1 METKYI
7 TPEHLKTLITVI
19 DMVTERGALKGNEL
33 MTVSELRNNLT
44 LELEFFVQEQQ
55 RLEQERM
62 IRLQQEE
69 EARKLKEEQD
79 AFLLKKKFADERL
92 RRREVEKELAQ
103 LKMTPEPV
111 VDEQEVAELNT
122 LSQARSVEDVKSTD
136 TGQVMEFK
144 FIEKELEEE
153 KVLQETQQPVES
165 EFSIPQPVEN
175 KPRSKAREMANL
187 VSGRVTGSE
196 PVVTSSNVPQEE
208 SPVSSVEEVQG
219 EEFNFEEQ
227 GDWISE
233 DVKEE
238 NVGLQEQEHNE
249 WLDKHGT
256 DDVNEA
262 LSNIADELES
272 AETRQEVQDVM
283 VAMGEEEETPPPPT
297 HPSEGGW
304 DTPSAVDDAAEVMT
318 GGANDDL
325 LRSLAEDIEVNT
337 YESVEELEQKIAEKN
352 AAAEEYEEYE
362 EIVIPDADDLAGMT
376 KAQIKESADSLGF
389 EVDTKKTKQIM
400 IVDFQRQSEKLIAE
414 LTEQGAEISTD

>member
-1 METKYI
+1 METRYI

-19 DMVTERGALKGNEL
+19 DMVTERGALKGPEL
-33 MTVSELRNNLT
+33 MTVSELRNNLS
-44 LELEFFVQEQQ
+44 LELESFVAEQQ

-122 LSQARSVEDVKSTD
+122 LAQARSVEDVKSSD

-153 KVLQETQQPVES
+153 KVLQETQQPIES
-165 EFSIPQPVEN
+165 EFSIPQPVTD

-187 VSGRVTGSE
+187 VSGRITGSE
-196 PVVTSSNVPQEE
+196 PQVTSSNVPPVEN
-208 SPVSSVEEVQG
+208 PVSSVEEVQG
-219 EEFNFEEQ
+219 QEFDFEKE

-238 NVGLQEQEHNE
+238 NVGLQAKEHDE
-249 WLDKHGT
+249 WLEKHGT
-256 DDVNEA
+256 EDVNEA
-262 LSNIADELES
+262 LKNIADELES
-272 AETRQEVQDVM
+272 VETEEEVQ
-283 VAMGEEEETPPPPT
+283 EEPV
-297 HPSEGGW
+297 
-304 DTPSAVDDAAEVMT
+304 PSAVDDAASVMS

-325 LRSLAEDIEVNT
+325 LRSLAQDIEVNT
-337 YESVEELEQKIAEKN
+337 YDSIEELEQKIAEKN
-352 AAAEEYEEYE
+352 ANAEEEYEEFE
-362 EIVIPDADDLAGMT
+362 EIVIPDSDDLQGMT
-376 KAQIKESADSLGF
+376 KSQIKESADALGF

-400 IVDFQRQSEKLIAE
+400 MVDFNRQAEQLIAE

>member
-1 METKYI
+1 METRYI

-19 DMVTERGALKGNEL
+19 DMVTERGALKGPEL
-33 MTVSELRNNLT
+33 MTVSELRNNLS
-44 LELEFFVQEQQ
+44 LELESFVAEQQ

-122 LSQARSVEDVKSTD
+122 LAQARSVEDVKSSD

-153 KVLQETQQPVES
+153 KVLQETQQPIES
-165 EFSIPQPVEN
+165 EFSIPQPVTD

-187 VSGRVTGSE
+187 VSGRITGSE
-196 PVVTSSNVPQEE
+196 PQVTSSNVPPVEN
-208 SPVSSVEEVQG
+208 PVSSVEEVQG
-219 EEFNFEEQ
+219 QEFDFEKE

-238 NVGLQEQEHNE
+238 NVGLQAKEHDE
-249 WLDKHGT
+249 WLEKHGT

-262 LSNIADELES
+262 LKNIADELES
-272 AETRQEVQDVM
+272 VETEEEVQ
-283 VAMGEEEETPPPPT
+283 EEPV
-297 HPSEGGW
+297 
-304 DTPSAVDDAAEVMT
+304 PSAVDDAASVMS

-325 LRSLAEDIEVNT
+325 LRSLAQDIEVNT
-337 YESVEELEQKIAEKN
+337 YDSIEELEQKIAEKN
-352 AAAEEYEEYE
+352 ANAEEDYEEFE
-362 EIVIPDADDLAGMT
+362 EIVIPDSDDLQGMT
-376 KAQIKESADSLGF
+376 KSQIKESADALGF

-400 IVDFQRQSEKLIAE
+400 MVDFNRQAEQLIAE

>member
-44 LELEFFVQEQQ
+44 LELEYFVQEQQ
-55 RLEQERM
+55 RLEQERL
-62 IRLQQEE
+62 IKLQAEE
-69 EARKLKEEQD
+69 AARKLKEEQD

-92 RRREVEKELAQ
+92 KRRELEKELATVKLVPQ
-103 LKMTPEPV
+103 PV
-111 VDEQEVAELNT
+111 IDEQETAELNT
-122 LSQARSVEDVKSTD
+122 LAQARSVEDVKSED

-153 KVLQETQQPVES
+153 KVKVQQPPVETQQVES
-165 EFSIPQPVEN
+165 QPSDFSIPTEEPVQ

-196 PVVTSSNVPQEE
+196 PQVTSSNVPTEE
-208 SPVSSVEEVQG
+208 SPVSEVEDEKFDFNEVG
-219 EEFNFEEQ
+219 
-227 GDWISE
+227 GDWIAE
-233 DVKEE
+233 HVKEE
-238 NVGLQEQEHNE
+238 NVGLQDKEHDE
-249 WLDKHGT
+249 WLEKHGT

-262 LSNIADELES
+262 LSNIADELE
-272 AETRQEVQDVM
+272 AQ
-283 VAMGEEEETPPPPT
+283 
-297 HPSEGGW
+297 
-304 DTPSAVDDAAEVMT
+304 DTPSAVDDAAEVMSN
-318 GGANDDL
+318 NDPL
-325 LRSLAEDIEVNT
+325 LSLAQDLEVNT
-337 YESVEELEQKIAEKN
+337 YDSVEELEQKIAEKN
-352 AAAEEYEEYE
+352 EAAEEYEEFE
-362 EIVIPDADDLAGMT
+362 EIVIPDADDLQGMT

-400 IVDFQRQSEKLIAE
+400 MVDFQRQADNLIAE

>member
-1 METKYI
+1 METRYI

-19 DMVTERGALKGNEL
+19 DMVTERGALKGPEL
-33 MTVSELRNNLT
+33 MTVSELRNNLS
-44 LELEFFVQEQQ
+44 LELESFVAEQQ

-103 LKMTPEPV
+103 IKMIPEPV

-122 LSQARSVEDVKSTD
+122 LAQARSVEDVKSSD

-153 KVLQETQQPVES
+153 KVLQETQQPIES
-165 EFSIPQPVEN
+165 EFSIPQPVTD
-175 KPRSKAREMANL
+175 KPRRKAREMANL
-187 VSGRVTGSE
+187 VSGRITGSE
-196 PVVTSSNVPQEE
+196 PQVTSSNVPPVEN
-208 SPVSSVEEVQG
+208 PVSSVEEVQG
-219 EEFNFEEQ
+219 QEFDFEKE

-238 NVGLQEQEHNE
+238 NVGLQAKEHDE
-249 WLDKHGT
+249 WLEKHGT

-262 LSNIADELES
+262 LKNIADELES
-272 AETRQEVQDVM
+272 VETEEEVQ
-283 VAMGEEEETPPPPT
+283 EEPV
-297 HPSEGGW
+297 
-304 DTPSAVDDAAEVMT
+304 PSAVDDAASVMS

-325 LRSLAEDIEVNT
+325 LRSLAQDIEVNT
-337 YESVEELEQKIAEKN
+337 YDSIEELEQKIAEKN
-352 AAAEEYEEYE
+352 ANAEEDYEEFE
-362 EIVIPDADDLAGMT
+362 EIVIPDSDDLQGMT
-376 KAQIKESADSLGF
+376 KSQIKESADALGF

-400 IVDFQRQSEKLIAE
+400 MVDFNRQAEQLIAE

>member
-1 METKYI
+1 METRYI

-19 DMVTERGALKGNEL
+19 DMVTERGALKGPEL
-33 MTVSELRNNLT
+33 MTVSELRNNLS
-44 LELEFFVQEQQ
+44 LELESFVAEQQ

-103 LKMTPEPV
+103 IKMIPEPV

-122 LSQARSVEDVKSTD
+122 LAQARSVEDVKSSD

-153 KVLQETQQPVES
+153 KVLQETQQPIES
-165 EFSIPQPVEN
+165 EFSIPQPVTD

-187 VSGRVTGSE
+187 VSGRITGSE
-196 PVVTSSNVPQEE
+196 PQVTSSNVPPVEN
-208 SPVSSVEEVQG
+208 PVSSVEEVQG
-219 EEFNFEEQ
+219 QEFDFEKE

-238 NVGLQEQEHNE
+238 NVGLQAKEHDE
-249 WLDKHGT
+249 WLEKHGT

-262 LSNIADELES
+262 LKNIADELES
-272 AETRQEVQDVM
+272 VETEEEVQ
-283 VAMGEEEETPPPPT
+283 EEPV
-297 HPSEGGW
+297 
-304 DTPSAVDDAAEVMT
+304 PSAVDDAASVMS

-325 LRSLAEDIEVNT
+325 LRSLAQDIEVNT
-337 YESVEELEQKIAEKN
+337 YDSIEELEQKIAEKN
-352 AAAEEYEEYE
+352 ANAEEDYEEFE
-362 EIVIPDADDLAGMT
+362 EIVIPDSDDLQGMT
-376 KAQIKESADSLGF
+376 KSQIKESADALGF

-400 IVDFQRQSEKLIAE
+400 MVDFNRQAEQLIAE

>member
-1 METKYI
+1 
-7 TPEHLKTLITVI
+7 
-19 DMVTERGALKGNEL
+19 MVTERGALKGPEL
-33 MTVSELRNNLT
+33 MTVSELRNNLS
-44 LELEFFVQEQQ
+44 LELESFVAEQQ

-103 LKMTPEPV
+103 IKMIPEPV

-122 LSQARSVEDVKSTD
+122 LAQARSVEDVKSSD

-153 KVLQETQQPVES
+153 KVLQETQQPIES
-165 EFSIPQPVEN
+165 EFSIPQPVTD

-187 VSGRVTGSE
+187 VSGRITGSE
-196 PVVTSSNVPQEE
+196 PQVTSSNVPPVEN
-208 SPVSSVEEVQG
+208 PVSSVEEVQG
-219 EEFNFEEQ
+219 QEFDFEKE

-238 NVGLQEQEHNE
+238 NVGLQAKEHDE
-249 WLDKHGT
+249 WLEKHGT

-262 LSNIADELES
+262 LKNIADELES
-272 AETRQEVQDVM
+272 VETEEEVQ
-283 VAMGEEEETPPPPT
+283 EEPV
-297 HPSEGGW
+297 
-304 DTPSAVDDAAEVMT
+304 PSAVDDAASVMS

-325 LRSLAEDIEVNT
+325 LRSLAQDIEVNT
-337 YESVEELEQKIAEKN
+337 YDSIEELEQKIAEKN
-352 AAAEEYEEYE
+352 ANAEEDYEEFE
-362 EIVIPDADDLAGMT
+362 EIVIPDSDDLQGMT
-376 KAQIKESADSLGF
+376 KSQIKESADALGF

-400 IVDFQRQSEKLIAE
+400 MVDFNRQAEQLIAE

>member
-1 METKYI
+1 MDTKYI

-55 RLEQERM
+55 RLEQERL
-62 IRLQQEE
+62 IKLQQEE

-103 LKMTPEPV
+103 LKMAPEPV

-153 KVLQETQQPVES
+153 KVIQETQQPVES

-227 GDWISE
+227 GDWISA

-272 AETRQEVQDVM
+272 V
-283 VAMGEEEETPPPPT
+283 EETPPPPT
-297 HPSEGGW
+297 HPSDGGW

-352 AAAEEYEEYE
+352 ASAEEYEEYE

-389 EVDTKKTKQIM
+389 EVDSKKTKQIM

>member
-1 METKYI
+1 METRYI

-19 DMVTERGALKGNEL
+19 DMVTERGALKGPEL
-33 MTVSELRNNLT
+33 MTVSELRNNLS
-44 LELEFFVQEQQ
+44 LELESFVAEQQ

-103 LKMTPEPV
+103 LKMIPEPV

-122 LSQARSVEDVKSTD
+122 LAQARSVEDVKSSD

-153 KVLQETQQPVES
+153 KVLQETQQPIES
-165 EFSIPQPVEN
+165 EFSIPQPVTD

-187 VSGRVTGSE
+187 VSGRITGSE
-196 PVVTSSNVPQEE
+196 PQVTSSNVPPVEN
-208 SPVSSVEEVQG
+208 PVSSVEEVQG
-219 EEFNFEEQ
+219 QEFDFEKE

-238 NVGLQEQEHNE
+238 NVGLQAKEHDE
-249 WLDKHGT
+249 WLEKHGT

-262 LSNIADELES
+262 LKNIADELES
-272 AETRQEVQDVM
+272 VETEEEVQ
-283 VAMGEEEETPPPPT
+283 EEPV
-297 HPSEGGW
+297 
-304 DTPSAVDDAAEVMT
+304 PSAVDDAASVMS

-325 LRSLAEDIEVNT
+325 LRSLAQDIEVNT
-337 YESVEELEQKIAEKN
+337 YDSIEELEQKIAEKN
-352 AAAEEYEEYE
+352 ANAEEDYEEFE
-362 EIVIPDADDLAGMT
+362 EIVIPDSDDLQGMT
-376 KAQIKESADSLGF
+376 KSQIKESADALGF

-400 IVDFQRQSEKLIAE
+400 MVDFNRQAEQLIAE

>member
-1 METKYI
+1 
-7 TPEHLKTLITVI
+7 
-19 DMVTERGALKGNEL
+19 MVTERGALKGPEL
-33 MTVSELRNNLT
+33 MTVSELRNNLS
-44 LELEFFVQEQQ
+44 LELESFVAEQQ

-103 LKMTPEPV
+103 LKMIPEPV

-122 LSQARSVEDVKSTD
+122 LAQARSVEDVKSSD

-153 KVLQETQQPVES
+153 KVLQETQQPIES
-165 EFSIPQPVEN
+165 EFSIPQPVTD

-187 VSGRVTGSE
+187 VSGRITGSE
-196 PVVTSSNVPQEE
+196 PQVTSSNVPPVEN
-208 SPVSSVEEVQG
+208 PVSSVEEVQG
-219 EEFNFEEQ
+219 QEFDFEKE

-238 NVGLQEQEHNE
+238 NVGLQAKEHDE
-249 WLDKHGT
+249 WLEKHGT

-262 LSNIADELES
+262 LKNIADELES
-272 AETRQEVQDVM
+272 VETEEEVQ
-283 VAMGEEEETPPPPT
+283 EEPV
-297 HPSEGGW
+297 
-304 DTPSAVDDAAEVMT
+304 PSAVDDAASVMS

-325 LRSLAEDIEVNT
+325 LRSLAQDIEVNT
-337 YESVEELEQKIAEKN
+337 YDSIEELEQKIAEKN
-352 AAAEEYEEYE
+352 ANAEEDYEEFE
-362 EIVIPDADDLAGMT
+362 EIVIPDSDDLQGMT
-376 KAQIKESADSLGF
+376 KSQIKESADALGF

-400 IVDFQRQSEKLIAE
+400 MVDFNRQAEQLIAE

>member
-1 METKYI
+1 M
-7 TPEHLKTLITVI
+7 
-19 DMVTERGALKGNEL
+19 
-33 MTVSELRNNLT
+33 
-44 LELEFFVQEQQ
+44 
-55 RLEQERM
+55 
-62 IRLQQEE
+62 
-69 EARKLKEEQD
+69 
-79 AFLLKKKFADERL
+79 
-92 RRREVEKELAQ
+92 
-103 LKMTPEPV
+103 
-111 VDEQEVAELNT
+111 
-122 LSQARSVEDVKSTD
+122 
-136 TGQVMEFK
+136 
-144 FIEKELEEE
+144 
-153 KVLQETQQPVES
+153 
-165 EFSIPQPVEN
+165 
-175 KPRSKAREMANL
+175 
-187 VSGRVTGSE
+187 
-196 PVVTSSNVPQEE
+196 
-208 SPVSSVEEVQG
+208 EEVQG

-262 LSNIADELES
+262 LSNIADELE
-272 AETRQEVQDVM
+272 TV
-283 VAMGEEEETPPPPT
+283 EETPPPPT
-297 HPSEGGW
+297 HASEGGW

>member
-62 IRLQQEE
+62 IKLQQEE

-103 LKMTPEPV
+103 IKMVPEPV

-227 GDWISE
+227 GDWISA

-238 NVGLQEQEHNE
+238 NVGL
-249 WLDKHGT
+249 
-256 DDVNEA
+256 
-262 LSNIADELES
+262 
-272 AETRQEVQDVM
+272 
-283 VAMGEEEETPPPPT
+283 
-297 HPSEGGW
+297 
-304 DTPSAVDDAAEVMT
+304 
-318 GGANDDL
+318 
-325 LRSLAEDIEVNT
+325 
-337 YESVEELEQKIAEKN
+337 
-352 AAAEEYEEYE
+352 
-362 EIVIPDADDLAGMT
+362 
-376 KAQIKESADSLGF
+376 
-389 EVDTKKTKQIM
+389 
-400 IVDFQRQSEKLIAE
+400 
-414 LTEQGAEISTD
+414 

>member
-1 METKYI
+1 METRYI

-19 DMVTERGALKGNEL
+19 DMVTERGALKGPEL
-33 MTVSELRNNLT
+33 MTVSELRNNLS
-44 LELEFFVQEQQ
+44 LELESFVAEQQ

-122 LSQARSVEDVKSTD
+122 LAQARSVEDVKSSD

-153 KVLQETQQPVES
+153 KVLQETQQPIES
-165 EFSIPQPVEN
+165 EFSIPQPVTD

-187 VSGRVTGSE
+187 VSGRITGSE
-196 PVVTSSNVPQEE
+196 PQVTSSNVPPVEN
-208 SPVSSVEEVQG
+208 PVSSVEEVQG
-219 EEFNFEEQ
+219 QEFDFEKE

-238 NVGLQEQEHNE
+238 NVGLQAKEHDE
-249 WLDKHGT
+249 WLEKHGT

-262 LSNIADELES
+262 LKNIADELES
-272 AETRQEVQDVM
+272 VETEEEVQ
-283 VAMGEEEETPPPPT
+283 EEPV
-297 HPSEGGW
+297 
-304 DTPSAVDDAAEVMT
+304 PSAVDDAASVMS

-325 LRSLAEDIEVNT
+325 LRSLAQDIEVNT
-337 YESVEELEQKIAEKN
+337 YDSIEELEQKIAEKN
-352 AAAEEYEEYE
+352 ANAEEEYEEFE
-362 EIVIPDADDLAGMT
+362 EIVIPDSDDLQGMT
-376 KAQIKESADSLGF
+376 KSQIKESADALGF

-400 IVDFQRQSEKLIAE
+400 MVDFNRQAEQLIAE